1 MSELRWDPIDQQ
13 WTLIAT
19 ERGKRPRD
27 FLPPEQK
34 LVDRDKAPCP
44 FCLVLAGHGN
54 QVRIAERRRVR
65 QSPDSASRTT
75 EDKVLVLANR
85 FPVLSVETP
94 TERRAVGPYDCMS
107 GVGAHEVVVETT
119 QHDLHFSTM
128 PPEQRAQVLLM
139 WRDRVADLLRDR
151 RFHHIQVF
159 RNDGPR
165 AGATLEHAH
174 SQVIAT
180 PIRPARTC
188 RQVAAARDHWRSK
201 ERCLV
206 CDILDFETSH
216 PSSPGDTQSM
226 HRIVDEEGDFIAW
239 CPYASRHPF
248 EVVIAPR
255 THQARFTA
263 LGDEQSLPLSRLLG
277 RVLCALGEALSGADI
292 NLVLDLP
299 PSSETLSRGNLGLE
313 HVASFWHWRIEL
325 IPRLLPYGGFEL
337 GTDIQINPTAPED
350 AARHLRALID
360 QTRTDRTRTDRT
372 RTDRTRGATD
382 KPGG

>member
-1 MSELRWDPIDQQ
+1 MSELRWDPLDQQ
-13 WTLIAT
+13 WSLIAT
-19 ERGKRPRD
+19 ERGKRPQD
-27 FLPPEQK
+27 FLPPERK

-44 FCLVLAGHGN
+44 FCLILAGHGN
-54 QVRIAERRRVR
+54 QTRIAERRRVR
-65 QSPDSASRTT
+65 ASDSSSRTT

-94 TERRAVGPYDCMS
+94 TERRAVGPYDSMS

-119 QHDLHFSTM
+119 QHELRFATM

-180 PIRPARTC
+180 PVRPARIC
-188 RQVAAARDHWRSK
+188 RQVSAARDHWTAK

-216 PSSPGDTQSM
+216 PSNPGEVPGA
-226 HRIVDEEGDFIAW
+226 HRIVDEEDDFIAW

-255 THQARFTA
+255 KHQARYTA
-263 LGDEQSLPLSRLLG
+263 LGDEQALALARLIG
-277 RVLCALGEALSGADI
+277 RVLTALSEALSGADI

-299 PSSETLSRGNLGLE
+299 PSSETLSRGSLGLE
-313 HVASFWHWRIEL
+313 HLVSFWHWRIEL
-325 IPRLLPYGGFEL
+325 IPRLLPYGGYEL
-337 GTDIQINPTAPED
+337 GTDIHINPTAPED
-350 AARHLRALID
+350 AARHLRTLV
-360 QTRTDRTRTDRT
+360 DRA
-372 RTDRTRGATD
+372 RGRASATD
-382 KPGG
+382 KPRG